1 MTILTRTVVTIE
13 TTPGMLKHDVV
24 HVHEA
29 LLDGDEGLAVGDE
42 VLIHDG
48 AGTYRAATVT
58 SHDDDIWQLTLTR
71 S

>member
-1 MTILTRTVVTIE
+1 MTILTRTVITIE
-13 TTPGMLKHDVV
+13 TTPGMLKHGVV

-29 LLDGDEGLAVGDE
+29 LLDGDEGFAVGDE

-48 AGTYRAATVT
+48 AGTYRAASV
-58 SHDDDIWQLTLTR
+58 SGHDDDVWQLTLTR